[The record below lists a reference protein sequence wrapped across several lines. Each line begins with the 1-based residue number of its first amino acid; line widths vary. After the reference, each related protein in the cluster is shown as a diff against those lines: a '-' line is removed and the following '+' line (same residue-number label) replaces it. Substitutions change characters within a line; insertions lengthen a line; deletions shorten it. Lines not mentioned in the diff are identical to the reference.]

1 MSIPLALCISP
12 QIAPCVS
19 SRHVTLVWLGMRKTG
34 LLLCKLFHRI
44 SRSSVVPGDRTL
56 INIMGNML
64 EKYGKGEDLSAAPV
78 DAMSV
83 SPDLPCVAQFTE
95 DGMWYRATV
104 LKFVEDDKVE
114 VNCLSL
120 YQPSHN

>member
-1 MSIPLALCISP
+1 
-12 QIAPCVS
+12 
-19 SRHVTLVWLGMRKTG
+19 MRKTG

-56 INIMGNML
+56 INIMGNLL

-78 DAMSV
+78 DATSV
-83 SPDLPCVAQFTE
+83 SPGLPCVAQFTE